1 MPSLDTNRS
10 LTVLEVKDHL
20 FKSLKRNAGA
30 FEELKDKD
38 KSFHDQSSNTFS
50 NLSRKAGQWGT
61 MLAQAG
67 LVAGTAL
74 AGGLAA
80 SVRKAEEFNTQF
92 RELNNLNLDKTQ
104 SEIEQL
110 RKDVLDTAF
119 ETGRST
125 QQINKSFFD
134 IQSGTGKFGDEVETA
149 TRKASDFARAYQVDF
164 NTTVDAAVKAMRN
177 FNIEADQLDQFF
189 ASQVKTVQ
197 TGIVTFEQL
206 ARVQTDYAG
215 AANTAG
221 QSIDSANKLFAVFS
235 ARAKS
240 AEEAAT
246 LTKSAFT
253 DLLKPATLEA
263 FRKQGI
269 EVFDKQTGK
278 VKQLDEIVK
287 QLNDRFAGMR
297 DNDQA
302 VTNLVNEFT
311 GSEGLIALIGAAA
324 KNGDQMM
331 NTFEQFD
338 ATEFQLGKAMREAKM
353 DTSEMADIARNR
365 LHVVMS
371 EIGQIVL
378 PLWVEALG
386 FVKDDILPGIRDR
399 LPEIERFLKRMG
411 SAMKQTVEDISGAW
425 KDTFQFRSGIVQGFT
440 DSVERDRRKWNLR
453 NSYRIDKNRARLVE
467 MGFGQDFAQ
476 SVTPETAY
484 ELRRAG
490 KIRENDGTFN
500 VENTKSLIEALSD
513 NNDQAVELFVKN
525 LRMGLFEQE
534 VRGAGQKT
542 DKAAQ
547 PDAGASPDATD
558 KADKLSTQN
567 AAARANA
574 ATTGALRGVTS
585 DKAKTQNITVT
596 IQRLIGIET
605 FQTNNIEQAP
615 ERVEEQIREALIR
628 SIRDAEVG
636 ISNS

>member
-263 FRKQGI
+263 FKKQGI

-386 FVKDDILPGIRDR
+386 FVKDEILPGIRDR
-399 LPEIERFLKRMG
+399 LPEIESFLKRMG
-411 SAMKQTVEDISGAW
+411 GAMKETVQDIGSAINAVG
-425 KDTFQFRSGIVQGFT
+425 DFI
-440 DSVERDRRKWNLR
+440 ERDRRRVNINNPFR
-453 NSYRIDKNRARLVE
+453 VEKNRAKIVE
-467 MGFGQDFAQ
+467 MGLGEDFAQ
-476 SVTPETAY
+476 SVTPESAY
-484 ELRRAG
+484 ELSRA
-490 KIRENDGTFN
+490 KKLREDDGSFN